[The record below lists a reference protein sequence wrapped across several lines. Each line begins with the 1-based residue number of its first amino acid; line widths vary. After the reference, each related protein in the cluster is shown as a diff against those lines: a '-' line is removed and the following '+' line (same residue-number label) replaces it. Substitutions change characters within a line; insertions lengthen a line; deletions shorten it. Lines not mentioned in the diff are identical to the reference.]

1 MSKGSGVASS
11 LLRMLLLA
19 GCGLMLGISLLGAV
33 SYRADSTNIVA
44 PYWLALG
51 LAILC
56 VIAWFSR
63 RAARSAA
70 LALLLG
76 YAAMAVALLGPL
88 IPGSASASDATRIRV
103 VSFNMY
109 KANPDPDA
117 AMDWIIG
124 QDADFV
130 ILLEAFRSNLP
141 AVARLRQHYPY
152 SYNCAGS
159 GYCSTV
165 ILARQPAKDVWPL
178 ASGDPENRQTLSA
191 VAAHFEIA
199 GRTIPITGVHFD
211 RPWPLGQQ
219 EQYWGELSNAAA
231 TVGRRG
237 ILAGDFNSAP
247 WTFAMRRLS
256 AGGELRL
263 ASGAMGT
270 WPTNAPVGVL
280 RLPLDQV
287 YLGPCLDPVSVRRGP
302 ALGSDH
308 FPIVTDIDVG
318 DCGGG

>member
-1 MSKGSGVASS
+1 MSKASGVVFS

-19 GCGLMLGISLLGAV
+19 GCALMLGISLLGTV
-33 SYRADSTNIVA
+33 SYRADNTNILA
-44 PYWLALG
+44 PYWLTLG
-51 LAILC
+51 LVILGA
-56 VIAWFSR
+56 IAWLGR
-63 RAARSAA
+63 RYARSTA
-70 LALLLG
+70 LALLLCYVITG
-76 YAAMAVALLGPL
+76 AVLLGPL
-88 IPGSASASDATRIRV
+88 IPGSANASDTTRIRV

-109 KANPDPDA
+109 KANPDPEA

-130 ILLEAFRSNLP
+130 ILLEAFQANLP
-141 AVARLRQHYPY
+141 AVVRLKQHYSY
-152 SYNCAGS
+152 SYSCVGS
-159 GYCSTV
+159 GYCSTL

-178 ASGDPENRQTLSA
+178 ASGDPENRRTLSA
-191 VAAHFEIA
+191 VSAHFEIA

-211 RPWPLGQQ
+211 RPWPLGRQ
-219 EQYWGELSNAAA
+219 EQYWGELSNAVA

-256 AGGELRL
+256 TGGELRL
-263 ASGAMGT
+263 AAGAVGT
-270 WPTNAPVGVL
+270 WPTDAPAGGL
-280 RLPLDQV
+280 RLPLDQI
-287 YLGPCLDPVSVRRGP
+287 YLGPCLDPASVRRGP

-318 DCGGG
+318 DCGG

>member
-1 MSKGSGVASS
+1 MTKASGVILS
-11 LLRMLLLA
+11 LLRILLLA
-19 GCGLMLGISLLGAV
+19 GCALMLGISLLGTV
-33 SYRADSTNIVA
+33 SYRADSTNILA
-44 PYWLALG
+44 PHWLALG
-51 LAILC
+51 VGILC
-56 VIAWFSR
+56 AIVWCGR
-63 RAARSAA
+63 RRARSAA

-76 YAAMAVALLGPL
+76 YTITGAVLLGPL
-88 IPGSASASDATRIRV
+88 IPGSASASDTTRIRV

-109 KANPDPDA
+109 KANPDAEA

-130 ILLEAFRSNLP
+130 ILLEAFPANLP
-141 AVARLRQHYPY
+141 AVARLKQRYPY
-152 SYNCAGS
+152 SYNCVGS

-165 ILARQPAKDVWPL
+165 IFARQPAKEVWPM
-178 ASGDPENRQTLSA
+178 ASGDPENRRSLSA

-199 GRTIPITGVHFD
+199 GRTIPVTGVHFD

-219 EQYWGELSNAAA
+219 EQYWEELSNVAA

-263 ASGAMGT
+263 ASGGIGT
-270 WPTNAPVGVL
+270 WPTNAPAGVL

-308 FPIVTDIDVG
+308 FPVVTDIDVG
-318 DCGGG
+318 DCGG

>member
-1 MSKGSGVASS
+1 MSKASGVFFS

-19 GCGLMLGISLLGAV
+19 GCALMLGISLLGTV
-33 SYRADSTNIVA
+33 SYRADSTNILA
-44 PYWLALG
+44 PHWLALG
-51 LAILC
+51 LVILGA
-56 VIAWFSR
+56 IAWLGR
-63 RAARSAA
+63 RRARSAA

-76 YAAMAVALLGPL
+76 YAITGAVLLGPL
-88 IPGSASASDATRIRV
+88 IPGSANASDTTRIRV

-109 KANPDPDA
+109 KANPDAAA

-130 ILLEAFRSNLP
+130 ILLEAFQANLP

-152 SYNCAGS
+152 SYSCIGS
-159 GYCSTV
+159 GYCSTL
-165 ILARQPAKDVWPL
+165 ILARQPAKDVWPM
-178 ASGDPENRQTLSA
+178 ASGDPENRRTLSA
-191 VAAHFEIA
+191 VSAHFEIA
-199 GRTIPITGVHFD
+199 GRTIPVTGVHFD

-219 EQYWGELSNAAA
+219 EQYWGELSNAVA

-270 WPTNAPVGVL
+270 WPTKAPADML

-287 YLGPCLDPVSVRRGP
+287 YLGPCLDPASVRRGP

-318 DCGGG
+318 DCGG